1 MCGEMKPRL
10 EMIPMALSDGW
21 PMEVQQRFAVD
32 IYKQMWQGCRV
43 HETDARASEEGT
55 ARLLDFG
62 DVDKIII
69 HEDSRQVHMAQRFR
83 KPYGSNEVDPDFTLR
98 YSRPYSD
105 EVIEYERLMNA
116 HASGDASY
124 PSRYAF
130 GRVHP
135 DHTDGIYELY
145 IIDTDRLIDGI
156 KQGDIRENGPKEVW
170 SEGQE
175 FMWYDVNDIKAYGA
189 VSEYWES
196 GQTEKNNGELCQSG
210 LSRFINNGE
219 GG

>member
-1 MCGEMKPRL
+1 MG
-10 EMIPMALSDGW
+10 LSDGW
-21 PMEVQQRFAVD
+21 QMKVQQRFAVD
-32 IYKQMWQGCRV
+32 IYKQIWRGCRV

-83 KPYGSNEVDPDFTLR
+83 KPYGYDKIDPDFTLR

-105 EVIEYERLMNA
+105 ETIEYERLMTA
-116 HASGDASY
+116 HDSGDASY

-130 GRVHP
+130 GRVRS
-135 DHTDGIYELY
+135 DHSEGIYVLY

-156 KQGDIRENGPKEVW
+156 KKGNIRERGPKKVRK
-170 SEGQE
+170 EGQE
-175 FMWYDVNDIKAYGA
+175 FMWYDIDDIRAYGA
-189 VSEYWES
+189 VCEYWEPNTDNS
-196 GQTEKNNGELCQSG
+196 ADGEPRQSG
-210 LSRFINNGE
+210 LSQFRNDAQNR
-219 GG
+219 